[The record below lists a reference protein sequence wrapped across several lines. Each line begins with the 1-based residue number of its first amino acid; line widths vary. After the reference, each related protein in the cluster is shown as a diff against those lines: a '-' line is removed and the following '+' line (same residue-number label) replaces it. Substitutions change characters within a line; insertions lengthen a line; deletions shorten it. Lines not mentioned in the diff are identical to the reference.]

1 MGLGKN
7 IEGRHREVFLFFLER
22 RRSIEISA
30 NVTEGKRGRGHQKRF
45 DSINTAPVF
54 LSLPLGSRF
63 VPRGWGEGER
73 EGKTTAPFALPI
85 MATRQGKTP
94 TFPIFF

>member
-1 MGLGKN
+1 M
-7 IEGRHREVFLFFLER
+7 RVFFFLGAGG
-22 RRSIEISA
+22 RSIEISA
-30 NVTEGKRGRGHQKRF
+30 NVTEGIRGRGHQKRF

-73 EGKTTAPFALPI
+73 EGKNDRAFALEALPI
-85 MATRQGKTP
+85 MAMRQGKTP
-94 TFPIFF
+94 TFPIF

>member
-1 MGLGKN
+1 M
-7 IEGRHREVFLFFLER
+7 ESFFFLGAGG
-22 RRSIEISA
+22 RSIEISA
-30 NVTEGKRGRGHQKRF
+30 NVTEGIRGRGHQKRF

-63 VPRGWGEGER
+63 VPRGWEEGE
-73 EGKTTAPFALPI
+73 TTVPFAVEALPI

-94 TFPIFF
+94 TFPIF

>member
-7 IEGRHREVFLFFLER
+7 IEGRHGEFFFFGAGG
-22 RRSIEISA
+22 RSIEISA
-30 NVTEGKRGRGHQKRF
+30 NVTKGIKGRGHQKRF

-73 EGKTTAPFALPI
+73 EGKNDRAFCC
-85 MATRQGKTP
+85 
-94 TFPIFF
+94 